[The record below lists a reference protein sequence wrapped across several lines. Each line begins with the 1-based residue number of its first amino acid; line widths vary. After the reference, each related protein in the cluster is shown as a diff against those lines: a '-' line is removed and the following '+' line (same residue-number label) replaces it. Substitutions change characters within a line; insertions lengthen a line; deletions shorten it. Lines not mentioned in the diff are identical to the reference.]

1 MRKPIIAAALF
12 ALSIAAPAFAAV
24 DNACWNRNL
33 QRMDFFMSPPQSG
46 DSQFFSSVGTK
57 GVVALLFATR
67 NTMNA
72 FPTSLYEFRTGNPSD
87 PTPTGCSN
95 LTMNALRY
103 YMSGNEAPS
112 LQGSFSTALTYPDPE
127 PAYTKVLTV
136 SDGIDPTLF
145 YQYGKWPNG
154 PPGSGATSTPLTA
167 LNACNAATANNV
179 VLSSQ
184 CQSCVNTRG
193 FWLNPTVANN
203 DTSAS
208 AAVFSGK
215 WLRFYPPKWI
225 LLKLA
230 YKRLLNGP
238 LLSSIREGVI
248 TFNGATGGQV
258 IQKLLP
264 NSCQGQGATTGTGIL
279 KQKLGALD
287 GLNYSSAANPLAEML
302 FNAAYFSLRSPL
314 NALVLTCVMFLL
326 TIASGV
332 VALFRLKDTRVA
344 LSLATLFIWLIV
356 ALTAATFQALWNRDD
371 LYGVGPF
378 VRPSARLVKKQAN

>member
-1 MRKPIIAAALF
+1 LFPHVRSATRRALAGQDRQRQTLLLRSLRHLRDAERRRGDRDVGGQCGRLGHREPHARDSDRRTDVPIHGRVLRLGVEHETERSRVPRPLRSVEATMRKPIIAAALF

-33 QRMDFFMSPPQSG
+33 QLMDFFMSPPQSG

-279 KQKLGALD
+279 KQKIGRAH
-287 GLNYSSAANPLAEML
+287 
-302 FNAAYFSLRSPL
+302 
-314 NALVLTCVMFLL
+314 V
-326 TIASGV
+326 
-332 VALFRLKDTRVA
+332 
-344 LSLATLFIWLIV
+344 
-356 ALTAATFQALWNRDD
+356 
-371 LYGVGPF
+371 
-378 VRPSARLVKKQAN
+378 